1 MMGWVLFS
9 PPTPLIIVGGGGGG
23 VMGDPTSLFGYEDV
37 TIPVLRLVE
46 RMRMDGD
53 FHPVNHR

>member
-9 PPTPLIIVGGGGGG
+9 PPTPLLFFWGGG